1 MMPQALYQSNR
12 EVRLMKFIRK
22 SIDAFLTDSTDQILN
37 FSEFGHEE

>member
-1 MMPQALYQSNR
+1 MMPQALYQRNMKN
-12 EVRLMKFIRK
+12 EVNEIRK

>member
-1 MMPQALYQSNR
+1 MMPQALYQRNR
-12 EVRLMKFIRK
+12 ENEVNEIRK